1 MNILLAM
8 KIGTVLKFLGEVNKV
23 TDNFKAIAKDA
34 AENLNVISN
43 DKNLDL
49 DSKGEDEQKYVLNN
63 INRIAA
69 LIKNV
74 TNTTQDKEIIKDLE
88 KVGIMCGNGAFA
100 RSIIRVMGIENAYDF
115 EIFKEVLQ
123 EHADGKGLNIESS
136 IHSSGIHFFPEVL
149 GGLALAKND
158 IYKTIFNIRGGSIGK
173 GELLSALMF
182 TGGKLNKKI
191 SASEISLDA
200 APDENYDNT
209 ADITVLADG
218 KKVSVEIKGA
228 RETFISYD
236 LRYENKDKW
245 KDDVNNANL
254 DTAIDKF
261 TIGGQKE
268 FFDKIPYLVIFH
280 PDCKKVLILHK
291 GNIQGAVDKGWIK
304 IDYPKL
310 DSKFANRSS
319 RYSII
324 ANWNNINI

>member
-8 KIGTVLKFLGEVNKV
+8 KIGTVLKFLGEANDV
-23 TDNFKAIAKDA
+23 TNGFKAIAKDA
-34 AENLNVISN
+34 AKNLDVISN
-43 DKNLDL
+43 DENLDL
-49 DSKGEDEQKYVLNN
+49 DSKSKDEQKYVLNN

-123 EHADGKGLNIESS
+123 EHADGKGLNIK
-136 IHSSGIHFFPEVL
+136 SGIYSFPAVL
-149 GGLALAKND
+149 SGLALAKND

-209 ADITVLADG
+209 ADITVHAG
-218 KKVSVEIKGA
+218 TEKVSVEIKGA

-236 LRYENKDKW
+236 LRYENKKKW
-245 KDDVNNANL
+245 EDDVNNKNL
-254 DTAIDKF
+254 DAAIGKF
-261 TIGGQKE
+261 TIGGQDE
-268 FFDKIPYLVIFH
+268 FFGKIPYLVIFH
-280 PDCKKVLILHK
+280 PDCKKVLILDK

>member
-1 MNILLAM
+1 MNILLVM
-8 KIGTVLKFLGEVNKV
+8 KIGTVLKFLREANDV
-23 TDNFKAIAKDA
+23 TNVTKNFKAVAKTA

-43 DKNLDL
+43 DENLDL

-88 KVGIMCGNGAFA
+88 KVGIVCGNGAFA

-115 EIFKEVLQ
+115 EIFKEILQ
-123 EHADGKGLNIESS
+123 EHADGKGLDIK
-136 IHSSGIHFFPEVL
+136 SGIYSFPTVL
-149 GGLALAKND
+149 SGLALAKND

-200 APDENYDNT
+200 APNENYDNT
-209 ADITVLADG
+209 ADITVHTG
-218 KKVSVEIKGA
+218 TGKVSVEVKGA

-236 LRYENKDKW
+236 LRYENKRKW
-245 KDDVNNANL
+245 ENDVNNKNL
-254 DTAIDKF
+254 DAAIGKF
-261 TIGGQKE
+261 TIGGQDE
-268 FFDKIPYLVIFH
+268 FFGKIPYLVIFH
-280 PDCKKVLILHK
+280 PDCKKVLILDK

>member
-1 MNILLAM
+1 MDN
-8 KIGTVLKFLGEVNKV
+8 GGNV
-23 TDNFKAIAKDA
+23 TGKFKAIAKDA
-34 AENLNVISN
+34 ANNLDVISN

-74 TNTTQDKEIIKDLE
+74 TNTTRDKEIIEELE
-88 KVGIMCGNGAFA
+88 KVGIMCGSGAFA
-100 RSIIRVMGIENAYDF
+100 RSIVRVMGIENAHDF
-115 EIFKEVLQ
+115 EIFKNILQ
-123 EHADGKGLNIESS
+123 QHAEGNGIDIKG
-136 IHSSGIHFFPEVL
+136 GVYYFPEIIDN
-149 GGLALAKND
+149 LALKEND
-158 IYKTIFNIRGGSIGK
+158 IYKMIFNIRGGSIGK
-173 GELLSALMF
+173 GELLAALMF
-182 TGGKLNKKI
+182 KGGKLNKKV
-191 SASEISLDA
+191 SASEISIDV
-200 APDENYDNT
+200 APDENYNNA
-209 ADITVLADG
+209 ADIVVLSGG
-218 KKVSVEIKGA
+218 KEVNVEVKGG

-236 LRYENKDKW
+236 LRYKNKDEW

-254 DTAIDKF
+254 DAAIDKF

-280 PDCKKVLILHK
+280 PDCKKVLILDN
-291 GNIQGAVDKGWIK
+291 GNIQSAVDKGWIK

-324 ANWNNINI
+324 ASWNNINI

>member
-8 KIGTVLKFLGEVNKV
+8 KIGTVLKFLREANDV
-23 TDNFKAIAKDA
+23 TNNFKAIAKTA

-88 KVGIMCGNGAFA
+88 KVGIVCGNGAFA

-123 EHADGKGLNIESS
+123 EHADGKGLNIK
-136 IHSSGIHFFPEVL
+136 SGIYSFPAVL
-149 GGLALAKND
+149 EDLALAKND

-245 KDDVNNANL
+245 KADVNNANL
-254 DTAIDKF
+254 DAAIDKF
-261 TIGGQKE
+261 TIGGQDE
-268 FFDKIPYLVIFH
+268 FFGKIPYLVIFH
-280 PDCKKVLILHK
+280 PDCKKVLILDK